1 MLVLELL
8 KSLFLGVV
16 EGITEWLP
24 ISSTGHLIL
33 VDEFI
38 KLNVTTEFM
47 DMYRYVIQLG
57 AILAVLLLFFHR
69 LNPFS
74 PRKSV
79 RQKRDTWNLW
89 GKVVLACVPSAVVG
103 LPLNDWMDEHLM
115 TPWVVAAALI
125 IYGLGFLYVEN
136 LHRTPSVR
144 STGDITWKTALLI
157 GLFQT
162 LSIIPGTSRS
172 GATILGAILI
182 GCARPAAAEFS
193 FFLAIPTM
201 VGVSILK
208 LGKFFAEKLMA
219 GEPVFTGEEA
229 AILAVG
235 FVVSFVV
242 SVVCIRFLMNF
253 VKKHDFKI
261 FGWYRIVLGALV
273 LLFFGV
279 QALLA
284 H

>member
-33 VDEFI
+33 VDEFN

-47 DMYRYVIQLG
+47 VMYRYVIQLG

-89 GKVVLACVPSAVVG
+89 GKVVLACIPSAVVG

-219 GEPVFTGEEA
+219 GDPVFTGEEA

>member
-47 DMYRYVIQLG
+47 DMYRYVIQLR

-89 GKVVLACVPSAVVG
+89 GKVVLACIPSAVVG

>member
-89 GKVVLACVPSAVVG
+89 GKVVLACIPSAVVG

-182 GCARPAAAEFS
+182 RCARPAAAEFS

>member
-89 GKVVLACVPSAVVG
+89 GKVVLACIPSAVVG

-208 LGKFFAEKLMA
+208 LGKFFAEKMMA

>member
-74 PRKSV
+74 PRKSI

-89 GKVVLACVPSAVVG
+89 GKVVLACIPSAVVG
-103 LPLNDWMDEHLM
+103 LPLNDWMDENLM

-125 IYGLGFLYVEN
+125 LYGLGFLYLEN
-136 LHRTPSVR
+136 LHRTPSIR

>member
-1 MLVLELL
+1 
-8 KSLFLGVV
+8 
-16 EGITEWLP
+16 
-24 ISSTGHLIL
+24 
-33 VDEFI
+33 
-38 KLNVTTEFM
+38 
-47 DMYRYVIQLG
+47 
-57 AILAVLLLFFHR
+57 
-69 LNPFS
+69 
-74 PRKSV
+74 
-79 RQKRDTWNLW
+79 
-89 GKVVLACVPSAVVG
+89 
-103 LPLNDWMDEHLM
+103 
-115 TPWVVAAALI
+115 
-125 IYGLGFLYVEN
+125 
-136 LHRTPSVR
+136 
-144 STGDITWKTALLI
+144 
-157 GLFQT
+157 
-162 LSIIPGTSRS
+162 
-172 GATILGAILI
+172 
-182 GCARPAAAEFS
+182 
-193 FFLAIPTM
+193 M

>member
-74 PRKSV
+74 PSKSV

-89 GKVVLACVPSAVVG
+89 GKVVLACIPSAVVG

-136 LHRTPSVR
+136 LHRTPSIR

>member
-89 GKVVLACVPSAVVG
+89 GKVVLACIPSAVVG

-208 LGKFFAEKLMA
+208 LGKFFAEKLME

>member
-1 MLVLELL
+1 MLIVELL

-57 AILAVLLLFFHR
+57 AILAVLVLFFHK

-74 PRKSV
+74 PRKSSH
-79 RQKRDTWNLW
+79 QKRQTWTLW
-89 GKVVLACVPSAVVG
+89 GLVVLACIPSAVIG

-115 TPWVVAAALI
+115 NPWVVAAALI
-125 IYGLGFLYVEN
+125 VYGVGFLIIEDRR
-136 LHRTPSVR
+136 RTPAIRRTS
-144 STGDITWKTALLI
+144 DLTWQIALCI
-157 GLFQT
+157 GLFQA

-172 GATILGAILI
+172 GATILGAIIL
-182 GCARPAAAEFS
+182 GCARPVAAEFS

-201 VGVSILK
+201 VGVSVLK
-208 LGKFFAEKLMA
+208 LGKFFAEKIAA
-219 GEPVFTGEEA
+219 GEALFTGPEA

-235 FVVSFVV
+235 FIVSFVV
-242 SVVCIRFLMNF
+242 SLLCIRFLMDF
-253 VKKHDFKI
+253 VKKHDFKP
-261 FGWYRIVLGALV
+261 FGWYRIVLGILV
-273 LLFFGV
+273 LLFFGIR
-279 QALLA
+279 ALVA
-284 H
+284 

>member
-74 PRKSV
+74 PRKSI

-89 GKVVLACVPSAVVG
+89 GKVVLACIPSAVVG
-103 LPLNDWMDEHLM
+103 LPLNDWMDENLM

-125 IYGLGFLYVEN
+125 LYGLGFLYLEN
-136 LHRTPSVR
+136 LHRTPSIR

-219 GEPVFTGEEA
+219 GEPFFTGEEA

-242 SVVCIRFLMNF
+242 SVLCIRFLMNF

>member
-1 MLVLELL
+1 MLIVELL
-8 KSLFLGVV
+8 KSFFLGVV

-57 AILAVLLLFFHR
+57 AILAVLVLFFHK

-74 PRKSV
+74 PRKSSH
-79 RQKRDTWNLW
+79 QKRQTWTLW
-89 GKVVLACVPSAVVG
+89 GLVVLACIPSAVIG

-115 TPWVVAAALI
+115 NPWVVAAALI
-125 IYGLGFLYVEN
+125 VYGVGFLIIEDRR
-136 LHRTPSVR
+136 RTPAIRRTS
-144 STGDITWKTALLI
+144 DLTWQIALCI
-157 GLFQT
+157 GLFQA

-172 GATILGAILI
+172 GATILGAIIL
-182 GCARPAAAEFS
+182 GCARPVAAEFS

-201 VGVSILK
+201 VGVSVLK
-208 LGKFFAEKLMA
+208 LGKFFAEKIAA
-219 GEPVFTGEEA
+219 GEALFTGPEA

-235 FVVSFVV
+235 FIVSFVV
-242 SVVCIRFLMNF
+242 SLLCIRFLMDF
-253 VKKHDFKI
+253 VKKHDFKP
-261 FGWYRIVLGALV
+261 FGWYRIVLGIMV
-273 LLFFGV
+273 LLFFGIR
-279 QALLA
+279 ALVA
-284 H
+284 

>member
-74 PRKSV
+74 PRKSI

-89 GKVVLACVPSAVVG
+89 GKVVLACIPSAVVG
-103 LPLNDWMDEHLM
+103 LPLNDWMDENLM

-125 IYGLGFLYVEN
+125 LYGLGFLYLEN
-136 LHRTPSVR
+136 LHRTPSIR

-201 VGVSILK
+201 VGVSVLK

-219 GEPVFTGEEA
+219 GEPFFTGEEA

-242 SVVCIRFLMNF
+242 SVLCIRFLMNF

>member
-89 GKVVLACVPSAVVG
+89 GKVVLACIPSAVVG

-136 LHRTPSVR
+136 LHWTPSIR

>member
-89 GKVVLACVPSAVVG
+89 GKVVLACIPSAVVG

-279 QALLA
+279 QAFLA

>member
-69 LNPFS
+69 LNPFA

-89 GKVVLACVPSAVVG
+89 GKVVLACIPSAVVG